1 MSKLILVYA
10 HGGTP
15 ESDPGAV
22 NTALKVN
29 ERDWIKEFYDKFVI
43 PELTSRKLEYKTVQQ
58 TSWYK
63 IDSQVNAVYEK
74 GDLAIAC
81 HLNAGPVTAT
91 GTEVLHSGSVN
102 GEKLAKLVN
111 TAIVKTL
118 GLRDRGLKVITIKD
132 RGGRLVVGTKPPCI
146 LPELF
151 FLSNNNDYK
160 IGTAK
165 RKELAKAIV
174 DAYEAFRAG
183 KFI

>member
-63 IDSQVNAVYEK
+63 IDTQVNAVYAK

-81 HLNAGPVTAT
+81 HLNAGPATAT

-102 GEKLAKLVN
+102 GERLAKLVN

-118 GLRDRGLKVITIKD
+118 GLKDRGLKVITRED
-132 RGGRLVVGTKPPCI
+132 RGGRLVVGTKPPCV

-151 FLSNNNDYK
+151 FLSNTNDHK
-160 IGTAK
+160 VGTAK